1 MYTIRLTL
9 VAADSLKKLDATT
22 QRQVIHKIE
31 SLKQELLLLG
41 KPLKGPLKEYRSI
54 RAAGQREAAGQ
65 RYRIIY
71 KVIESEIIVVVVSI
85 GIRKDGDKKDIYAL
99 MKKYIKTGLLEQDAD
114 HDDDADHKGQR
125 FDEVMEKIQPREVEE
140 WDQLER

>member
-31 SLKQELLLLG
+31 SLKQEPLFLG

-54 RAAGQREAAGQ
+54 RAAGQRYQ
-65 RYRIIY
+65 IIY
-71 KVIESEIIVVVVSI
+71 KVIESEIIVVVVAI

-125 FDEVMEKIQPREVEE
+125 FDEVMEKIQPREVQE